1 MLEFPLEEINMIEG
15 VKIKKLRV
23 IPDERGRLM
32 EILRGDDDLFIQFG
46 QVYVT
51 TTYPD
56 VVKAWHMHKK
66 QTDNVACVQGMIKLA
81 LYDPREDS
89 STFSQVDQ
97 FYLGVHH
104 PLLVQ
109 IPKGIYHGWMCVGQ
123 EEAIVVNIPTEV
135 YNYEDPDEHRLD
147 AHANQIPYEWK
158 RKDG

>member
-1 MLEFPLEEINMIEG
+1 MIEG
-15 VKIKKLRV
+15 VRIKKLRV

-51 TTYPD
+51 TTYPG
-56 VVKAWHMHKK
+56 VVKAWHLHKK

-89 STFSQVDQ
+89 PTFNQVDQ
-97 FYLGVHH
+97 FYMGVHQ

-109 IPKGIYHGWMCVGQ
+109 VPRGVYHGWMCVSQ
-123 EEAIVVNIPTEV
+123 EEAVVVNIPTEV

-147 AHANQIPYEWK
+147 AHNNDIPYDWK

>member
-1 MLEFPLEEINMIEG
+1 MIEG

-23 IPDERGRLM
+23 IPDQRGRLM
-32 EILRGDDDLFIQFG
+32 EILRGDEELFMQFG

-51 TTYPD
+51 TTYPG
-56 VVKAWHMHKK
+56 VVKAWHLHKK

-89 STFSQVDQ
+89 PTFRQLDQ
-97 FYLGVHH
+97 FYMGAHR

-109 IPKGIYHGWMCVGQ
+109 IPKGVCHGWMCISQ
-123 EEAIVVNIPTEV
+123 EEAVVVNVPTEA
-135 YNYEDPDEHRLD
+135 YDHENPDEYRIDPHD
-147 AHANQIPYEWK
+147 NDIPYEWE